1 MNKPES
7 LRTHLLAAI
16 AELKHNPERLIIYI
30 DNGKVRCTA
39 AVSLSF
45 EYVYD
50 LQIILTDYAGHPDAV
65 MLPLLGWLRVNQSEL
80 LANLTKSAEGIK
92 FEVDVLANDKVDM
105 AITLPLTERVVV
117 RRQENGT
124 YDLSHPAEPQYTEQ
138 IAIEGNIDIYAAGVL
153 LASFP
158 PVPPVDVLILDTP
171 HPAGPTH
178 G

>member
-16 AELKHNPERLIIYI
+16 AELKHNPERLMIFI
-30 DNGKVRCTA
+30 DNGNVRCTA

-138 IAIEGNIDIYAAGVL
+138 IAVEGNIDIYAAGVL

-158 PVPPVDVLILDTP
+158 PAPPVDVLTLDTP
-171 HPAGPTH
+171 HPTGPAH

>member
-7 LRTHLLAAI
+7 LRAHLLAAI
-16 AELKHNPERLIIYI
+16 AELKHNPERLIIFI

-39 AVSLSF
+39 AASLSF

-138 IAIEGNIDIYAAGVL
+138 IAIEGNIEIYAAGVL

-158 PVPPVDVLILDTP
+158 PAPPTDVLTLETP
-171 HPAGPTH
+171 HPAGPAH

>member
-16 AELKHNPERLIIYI
+16 AELKHNPERLIIFI

-50 LQIILTDYAGHPDAV
+50 LQVILTDYAGHPDAV

-80 LANLTKSAEGIK
+80 LENLTKSAEGIK

-117 RRQENGT
+117 RKQDNGT
-124 YDLSHPAEPQYTEQ
+124 YDLSHPAEPQSTEQ
-138 IAIEGNIDIYAAGVL
+138 IAVEGNIDIYAGGVL

-158 PVPPVDVLILDTP
+158 PAPRADVLILETP
-171 HPAGPTH
+171 HPLGPAN

>member
-16 AELKHNPERLIIYI
+16 AELKHNPERLIIFI

-138 IAIEGNIDIYAAGVL
+138 IAIDGDIEVYADGL
-153 LASFP
+153 LLTSWPAP
-158 PVPPVDVLILDTP
+158 KPVDVLTLETP
-171 HPAGPTH
+171 HPQGPAH